1 MTSKKQ
7 VVEIEKIEF
16 TGQEKQVPHNLGWW
30 FNRILYDRIL
40 LLITL
45 IIILVVAMS
54 LIYPREYPTWP
65 NFAAVMLDTAQGGII
80 TTGMLIL
87 LICGVFDLSAGNV
100 LALSGIVAGI
110 LIKNVGAPVIVAIL
124 GGILTGLVCGLI
136 NGLIITKL
144 RINALITTLAMS
156 GILRGV
162 TQIVSPSGVANLP
175 DSFKPFGQT
184 KFLGLQ
190 SPFWYMVL
198 VVILSWFL
206 LSRTRFFRQFYYVG
220 GNPRAATLSGIKVP
234 TVILVGFTIMGTL
247 AGFAGTVLAS
257 RLSNAV
263 VLAGNGIELRAITA
277 AIVGGASLAGG
288 QGTVAGA
295 VLGVLFVSL
304 IQNALIILRVPVFY
318 QGIVVGIVLL
328 VAIGIDQF
336 GHANKEG

>member
-1 MTSKKQ
+1 MTAKKQ
-7 VVEIEKIEF
+7 VVEIEKVEF
-16 TGQEKQVPHNLGWW
+16 EGQEKQAPHNLAWW

-40 LLITL
+40 LLTAL
-45 IIILVVAMS
+45 IIILVVVMS
-54 LIYPREYPTWP
+54 LIYPREYPTWS

-156 GILRGV
+156 GILRGI
-162 TQIVSPSGVANLP
+162 TQIISPAGVANLP
-175 DSFKPFGQT
+175 DAFKPFGQT

-198 VVILSWFL
+198 VVIAAWFL

-220 GNPRAATLSGIKVP
+220 SNPKAATLSGIKVP

-263 VLAGNGIELRAITA
+263 VLAGTGIELRAMTA
-277 AIVGGASLAGG
+277 AIVGGASLDGG
-288 QGTVAGA
+288 QGTVVGA
-295 VLGVLFVSL
+295 ILGVLFVSL

-336 GHANKEG
+336 GHANK

>member
-1 MTSKKQ
+1 MTAKKQ

-16 TGQEKQVPHNLGWW
+16 EEQEKQAPHNLAWW

-40 LLITL
+40 LLTAL
-45 IIILVVAMS
+45 IIILVVVMS
-54 LIYPREYPTWP
+54 LIYPREYPTWS

-156 GILRGV
+156 GILRGI
-162 TQIVSPSGVANLP
+162 TQIISPAGVANLP
-175 DSFKPFGQT
+175 DAFKPFGQT

-198 VVILSWFL
+198 VVIAAWFL

-220 GNPRAATLSGIKVP
+220 SNPKAATLSGIKVP

-263 VLAGNGIELRAITA
+263 VLAGTGIELRAMTA
-277 AIVGGASLAGG
+277 AIVGGASLDGG
-288 QGTVAGA
+288 QGTVVGA
-295 VLGVLFVSL
+295 ILGVLFVSL

-336 GHANKEG
+336 GHANK